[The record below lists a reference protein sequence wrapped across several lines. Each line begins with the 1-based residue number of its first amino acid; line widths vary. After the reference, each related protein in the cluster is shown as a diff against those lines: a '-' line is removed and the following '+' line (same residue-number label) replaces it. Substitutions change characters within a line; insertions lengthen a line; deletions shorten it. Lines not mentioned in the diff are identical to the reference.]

1 MSGDGPSGRHPYRS
15 LRLIVGTLI
24 GLGFVVF
31 LFAKHDFGAVLQ
43 AASLAGY
50 GFLLVVLWRGTSL
63 LAATAGWRLL
73 MRPIERPGLARLW
86 LARWI
91 GEAVNSMLP
100 VAQIGGDV
108 VRTRLAHRIPLP
120 DGGRLAGIS
129 AAASVIID
137 MTVALTAQ
145 SLFALPGLWRI
156 ASLPEV
162 SLWKL
167 SASLAVT
174 ALPLLLLLGAQ
185 RGRVLKGGAALADR
199 MGLARFLGPPH
210 LIGDGLRRRI
220 AATYRRWPSLLAAL
234 LWHLG
239 AWVCRAG
246 EVWLILRLMGQPIDW
261 LDAVTIEGLTNAA
274 RTAAFLL
281 PAGLGVQEGALILVC
296 GWLGIP
302 PPMALALALLKR
314 ARELAVGLLGL
325 GAWLM
330 VEHGA
335 LRRTFR
341 HQT

>member
-1 MSGDGPSGRHPYRS
+1 MSGDGPPRRYRHLS
-15 LRLIVGTLI
+15 LRAVIGTLI
-24 GLGFVVF
+24 GLGLIVF
-31 LFAKHDFGAVLQ
+31 LFASHDFGAVLE
-43 AASLAGY
+43 AASLAGS
-50 GFLLVVLWRGTSL
+50 GFVVLVLWRAAPL
-63 LAATAGWRLL
+63 LASTVGWRLL

-108 VRTRLAHRIPLP
+108 VRTRLAHRIPQR
-120 DGGRLAGIS
+120 DGGQLAGIS

-162 SLWKL
+162 SIGKL
-167 SASLAVT
+167 LASLGVT
-174 ALPLLLLLGAQ
+174 VLPLLLLLGAQ

-210 LIGDGLRRRI
+210 QIGESLHRRI
-220 AATYRRWPSLLAAL
+220 AAIYRRWPSLLAAL

-246 EVWLILRLMGQPIDW
+246 EVWLILRLMDQPID
-261 LDAVTIEGLTNAA
+261 LLGAVTIEGLMNAA
-274 RTAAFLL
+274 RSAAFLL

-296 GWLGIP
+296 SWLGIVP
-302 PPMALALALLKR
+302 QTALAMALLKR
-314 ARELAVGLLGL
+314 ARELAVGLSGL
-325 GAWLM
+325 GAWLL
-330 VEHGA
+330 VERGA
-335 LRRTFR
+335 FRRTLR
-341 HQT
+341 H